1 MKTIYFTLIA
11 LFVFQTSIFGQTES
25 KPSITWSGYLETYYV
40 YDFNQPANHERPSF
54 MYNHNRHNEF
64 NLNLGF
70 IKGTYTS
77 ANTRANLALMAG
89 TYAQYNLAS
98 EPSLLQHVFE
108 ANVGVKLSN
117 KQNLWLDAGIM
128 PSHIGFESAISKD
141 CWTLTRSILAENSP
155 YYESGA
161 KITYINPDNRW
172 TLSALALNGW
182 QRIKRPDGN
191 QTLALGTQVQF
202 KPNEKTTLN
211 WSTFIGNDKP
221 SNQKQERYFSNLY
234 GIFQLSST
242 LGLIAGFDY
251 GLEQKA
257 VASSEY
263 NTWYSPVA
271 ILKYTANTKWSG
283 AVRWE
288 YYQDKNAVI
297 IATNTPN
304 GFQTTGYSLNIDYKM
319 SDNVLWRVEGK
330 LLESKDAIFSK
341 EGKAV
346 NNNFSLNTSM
356 AIQL

>member
-1 MKTIYFTLIA
+1 MKTIYLTLIA

-70 IKGTYTS
+70 IKGTYNS

-155 YYESGA
+155 YYESGV
-161 KITYINPDNRW
+161 KITYINADNRW
-172 TLSALALNGW
+172 TISGLLLNGW
-182 QRIKRPDGN
+182 QRIRRPDGN

-202 KPNEKTTLN
+202 KPNEKPHSIGVLLSEMTN
-211 WSTFIGNDKP
+211 QVMKSNKGTFQIFM
-221 SNQKQERYFSNLY
+221 EYFNYL
-234 GIFQLSST
+234 QH
-242 LGLIAGFDY
+242 
-251 GLEQKA
+251 
-257 VASSEY
+257 
-263 NTWYSPVA
+263 
-271 ILKYTANTKWSG
+271 
-283 AVRWE
+283 
-288 YYQDKNAVI
+288 
-297 IATNTPN
+297 
-304 GFQTTGYSLNIDYKM
+304 
-319 SDNVLWRVEGK
+319 
-330 LLESKDAIFSK
+330 
-341 EGKAV
+341 
-346 NNNFSLNTSM
+346 
-356 AIQL
+356 